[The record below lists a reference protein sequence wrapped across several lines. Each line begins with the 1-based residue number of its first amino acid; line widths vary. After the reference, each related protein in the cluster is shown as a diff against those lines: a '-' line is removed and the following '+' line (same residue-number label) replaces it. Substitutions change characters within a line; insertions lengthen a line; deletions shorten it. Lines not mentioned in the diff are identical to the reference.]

1 MSNSEV
7 GTYVTFT
14 KYLLLQE
21 VKFWRPQKNMN
32 TELFNQL
39 FFFLLVYSCQ
49 KTLHFINVDLQSL
62 AHFCKKQKKLLSLQ
76 EMTKGT
82 IHLRPRQIFT
92 IFDPSAFQQIAYEG
106 DFWSLCTVTF
116 WPSAHGDTPL
126 PLKHAD
132 VWNGWSQTRLNS
144 CQIIVST

>member
-1 MSNSEV
+1 
-7 GTYVTFT
+7 
-14 KYLLLQE
+14 
-21 VKFWRPQKNMN
+21 MN

-92 IFDPSAFQQIAYEG
+92 IFDPYLPAKFQQNAYEG
-106 DFWSLCTVTF
+106 DF
-116 WPSAHGDTPL
+116 
-126 PLKHAD
+126 
-132 VWNGWSQTRLNS
+132 
-144 CQIIVST
+144 